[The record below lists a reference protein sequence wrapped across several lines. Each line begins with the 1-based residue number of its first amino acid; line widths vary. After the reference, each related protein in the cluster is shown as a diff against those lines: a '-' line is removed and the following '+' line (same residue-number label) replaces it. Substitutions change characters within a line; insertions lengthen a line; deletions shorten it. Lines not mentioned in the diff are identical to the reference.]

1 MSTLRELKTRI
12 GSVASTQKTT
22 SAMKMISSSKMR
34 KATGQLQRLSPY
46 RHMVQHVISHLLV
59 TDQQFESPLIVERD
73 VQRLALVVF
82 GSDDCLCGGFNV
94 NIFKQ
99 LLVSI
104 QEVRK
109 QYGPQVGITVIPVG
123 KKMTKAV
130 QKIVG
135 KNIDK
140 TLVKIVGTD
149 IQMERVALN
158 TRSGN
163 EELYAFTD
171 LMKKHFLEHD
181 YDRIEMLYMHFI
193 STGKQV
199 FTREQLLPVSYQGLA
214 DNVDPRAANSPC
226 LFEPDA
232 NTIFNTVLPLHI
244 KSMLQDVFIQSTAS
258 EQSARVM
265 AMQAASD
272 NAKELLDELQLE
284 YNKLRQQGITTE
296 LLDILGGQVER

>member
-46 RHMVQHVISHLLV
+46 HHMVQHVISHLLV
-59 TDQQFESPLIVERD
+59 TDQQFDSPLIAERD
-73 VQRLALVVF
+73 VQRVALVVF
-82 GSDDCLCGGFNV
+82 GSDDGLCGGFNV

-109 QYGPQVGITVIPVG
+109 QFGQQVGITVIPVG
-123 KKMTKAV
+123 RKMAKAV
-130 QKIVG
+130 EKIAG
-135 KNIDK
+135 KGK
-140 TLVKIVGTD
+140 D

-158 TRSGN
+158 TRSGS

-171 LMKKHFLEHD
+171 LMKTRFLEHT
-181 YDRIEMLYMHFI
+181 YDRVETLYMHFI

>member
-1 MSTLRELKTRI
+1 
-12 GSVASTQKTT
+12 
-22 SAMKMISSSKMR
+22 MKMISSSKMR

-59 TDQQFESPLIVERD
+59 TDQQFDSPLIVDRD
-73 VQRLALVVF
+73 VQRVALVVF
-82 GSDDCLCGGFNV
+82 GSDDGLCGGFNV

-99 LLVSI
+99 LLGTI
-104 QEVRK
+104 TEVRK
-109 QYGPQVGITVIPVG
+109 EYGAQVGITVIPVG

-130 QKIVG
+130 QKIAG
-135 KNIDK
+135 K
-140 TLVKIVGTD
+140 D

-158 TRSGN
+158 TRSDS
-163 EELYAFTD
+163 EDLYAFTD
-171 LMKKHFLEHD
+171 LMKTRFLEHTF
-181 YDRIEMLYMHFI
+181 DRVEMLYMHFI

-199 FTREQLLPVSYQGLA
+199 FTREQLLPVSYQSLA

>member
-59 TDQQFESPLIVERD
+59 TDQQFDSPLIAERD
-73 VQRLALVVF
+73 VHRVALVVF
-82 GSDDCLCGGFNV
+82 GSDDGLCGGFNV

-99 LLVSI
+99 LLVCI
-104 QEVRK
+104 KQVREE
-109 QYGPQVGITVIPVG
+109 YGPEVGITVVPVG
-123 KKMTKAV
+123 KKMAKAV
-130 QKIVG
+130 AKICG
-135 KNIDK
+135 K
-140 TLVKIVGTD
+140 D
-149 IQMERVALN
+149 IQMEQVALN
-158 TRSGN
+158 TRSDS

-171 LMKKHFLEHD
+171 LMKTRFLEQTF
-181 YDRIEMLYMHFI
+181 DRVEMCYMHFI
-193 STGKQV
+193 STGKQE

>member
-46 RHMVQHVISHLLV
+46 RRMVQHVISHLLV
-59 TDQQFESPLIVERD
+59 TDQQFDSPLIAVRD
-73 VQRLALVVF
+73 VQRVALVVF
-82 GSDDCLCGGFNV
+82 GSDDGLCGGFNV

-99 LLVSI
+99 LLATI
-104 QEVRK
+104 QQVRME
-109 QYGPQVGITVIPVG
+109 YGTGVGITVVPVG

-130 QKIVG
+130 AKIAG
-135 KNIDK
+135 K
-140 TLVKIVGTD
+140 D
-149 IQMERVALN
+149 IQMEKVALN
-158 TRSGN
+158 TRSGS

-171 LMKKHFLEHD
+171 LMKTRFLEHAF
-181 YDRIEMLYMHFI
+181 DRVEMLYMHFI
-193 STGKQV
+193 STGKQA

-232 NTIFNTVLPLHI
+232 NTIFNTVLPLYI

-272 NAKELLDELQLE
+272 NASELLDELQLE
-284 YNKLRQQGITTE
+284 YNKLRQASITTE

>member
-46 RHMVQHVISHLLV
+46 RMMVQHVISHLLV
-59 TDQQFESPLIVERD
+59 TDQQFDSPLIATRD
-73 VQRLALVVF
+73 VNRVALVVF
-82 GSDDCLCGGFNV
+82 GSDDGLCGGFNV

-99 LLVSI
+99 LLSSI
-104 QEVRK
+104 QQVRK
-109 QYGPQVGITVIPVG
+109 QYGKRVGVTVIPVG

-130 QKIVG
+130 SKIVG
-135 KNIDK
+135 D
-140 TLVKIVGTD
+140 D
-149 IQMERVALN
+149 IQMEKVALN
-158 TRSGN
+158 TRSDS
-163 EELYAFTD
+163 EALYAFTD
-171 LMKKHFLEHD
+171 LMKTRFLEHT
-181 YDRIEMLYMHFI
+181 YDRVEMLYMHFI

-199 FTREQLLPVSYQGLA
+199 FAREQMLPVSYQGLA

>member
-59 TDQQFESPLIVERD
+59 TDQQFDSPLIAERE
-73 VQRLALVVF
+73 VQRVALVVF
-82 GSDDCLCGGFNV
+82 GSDDGLCGGFNV

-99 LLVSI
+99 LLVTI
-104 QEVRK
+104 DEVRR
-109 QYGPQVGITVIPVG
+109 QYGDQVSITVVPVG
-123 KKMTKAV
+123 KKMAKAV
-130 QKIVG
+130 DKIGGVQ
-135 KNIDK
+135 
-140 TLVKIVGTD
+140 V
-149 IQMERVALN
+149 ERVALN
-158 TRSGN
+158 TRSGS
-163 EELYAFTD
+163 EDLYAFTD
-171 LMKKHFLEHD
+171 LMKTRFLEHTF
-181 YDRIEMLYMHFI
+181 DRVEMLYMHFI

-232 NTIFNTVLPLHI
+232 NTIFNTVLPLHV
-244 KSMLQDVFIQSTAS
+244 KSMLQDVFIQSAAS

>member
-1 MSTLRELKTRI
+1 
-12 GSVASTQKTT
+12 
-22 SAMKMISSSKMR
+22 MKMISSSKMR
-34 KATGQLQRLSPY
+34 KATGQLQCLSPY
-46 RHMVQHVISHLLV
+46 RQMVQHVISHLLV
-59 TDQQFESPLIVERD
+59 TDQQFDSPLIAERD
-73 VQRLALVVF
+73 VQRVALVVF
-82 GSDDCLCGGFNV
+82 GSDDGLCGGFNV

-99 LLVSI
+99 LLVTI
-104 QEVRK
+104 KQVRNE
-109 QYGPQVGITVIPVG
+109 YGAQVGITIVPVG
-123 KKMTKAV
+123 KKMAKAV
-130 QKIVG
+130 SKIAG
-135 KNIDK
+135 K
-140 TLVKIVGTD
+140 D
-149 IQMERVALN
+149 IQVEKVALN
-158 TRSGN
+158 TRSGS

-171 LMKKHFLEHD
+171 LMKTRFLERTF
-181 YDRIEMLYMHFI
+181 DRVEMLYMHFI

-272 NAKELLDELQLE
+272 NAKELLDSLQLE

>member
-59 TDQQFESPLIVERD
+59 TDQQFDSPLIAERE
-73 VQRLALVVF
+73 VQRVALVVF
-82 GSDDCLCGGFNV
+82 GSDDGLCGGFNV

-99 LLVSI
+99 LLVTI
-104 QEVRK
+104 DEVRR
-109 QYGPQVGITVIPVG
+109 QYGDQVGITVVPVG
-123 KKMTKAV
+123 KKMAKAV
-130 QKIVG
+130 DKIGGVQ
-135 KNIDK
+135 
-140 TLVKIVGTD
+140 V
-149 IQMERVALN
+149 ERVALN
-158 TRSGN
+158 TRSGS
-163 EELYAFTD
+163 EDLYAFTD
-171 LMKKHFLEHD
+171 LMKTRFLEHTF
-181 YDRIEMLYMHFI
+181 DRVEMLYMHFI

-232 NTIFNTVLPLHI
+232 NTLFNTVLPLHV
-244 KSMLQDVFIQSTAS
+244 KSMLQDVFIQSAAS

>member
-59 TDQQFESPLIVERD
+59 TDQQFDSPLIATRD
-73 VQRLALVVF
+73 VQRVALVVF
-82 GSDDCLCGGFNV
+82 GSDDGLCGGFNV

-99 LLVSI
+99 LMLTI
-104 QEVRK
+104 QQVRRE
-109 QYGPQVGITVIPVG
+109 YGQQVGITVVPVG
-123 KKMTKAV
+123 KKMNKAV
-130 QKIVG
+130 AKIAG
-135 KNIDK
+135 K
-140 TLVKIVGTD
+140 D
-149 IQMERVALN
+149 IQMETVALN
-158 TRSGN
+158 TRSGS

-171 LMKKHFLEHD
+171 LMKTRFLEHAF
-181 YDRIEMLYMHFI
+181 DRVEMLYMHFI

-199 FTREQLLPVSYQGLA
+199 FAREQLLPVSYQGLA

-232 NTIFNTVLPLHI
+232 STIFNTVLPLHI
-244 KSMLQDVFIQSTAS
+244 KSMLQDVFIQSAAS

>member
-59 TDQQFESPLIVERD
+59 TDQQFDSPLIAERE
-73 VQRLALVVF
+73 VQRVALVVF
-82 GSDDCLCGGFNV
+82 GSDDGLCGGFNV

-99 LLVSI
+99 LLVTI
-104 QEVRK
+104 DEVRR
-109 QYGPQVGITVIPVG
+109 QYGDQVGITVVPVG
-123 KKMTKAV
+123 KKMAKAV
-130 QKIVG
+130 DKIGGVQ
-135 KNIDK
+135 
-140 TLVKIVGTD
+140 V
-149 IQMERVALN
+149 ERVALN
-158 TRSGN
+158 TRSGS
-163 EELYAFTD
+163 EDLYAFTD
-171 LMKKHFLEHD
+171 LMKTRFLEHTF
-181 YDRIEMLYMHFI
+181 DRVEMLYMHFI

-199 FTREQLLPVSYQGLA
+199 FTREQLLPVSYHGLA

-232 NTIFNTVLPLHI
+232 NTIFNTVLPLHV
-244 KSMLQDVFIQSTAS
+244 KSMLQDVFIQSAAS

>member
-59 TDQQFESPLIVERD
+59 TDQQFDSPLIATRD
-73 VQRLALVVF
+73 VQRVALVVF
-82 GSDDCLCGGFNV
+82 GSDDGLCGGFNV

-99 LLVSI
+99 LLVTI
-104 QEVRK
+104 NQVRQE
-109 QYGPQVGITVIPVG
+109 YGAQVGITVIPVG
-123 KKMTKAV
+123 KKMAKAV
-130 QKIVG
+130 QKIAG
-135 KNIDK
+135 K
-140 TLVKIVGTD
+140 D
-149 IQMERVALN
+149 IQMERVDLN

-163 EELYAFTD
+163 EELYTFTD
-171 LMKKHFLEHD
+171 LMKTRFLEHTF
-181 YDRIEMLYMHFI
+181 DRVEMLYMHFI

-244 KSMLQDVFIQSTAS
+244 KSMLQDVFIQSMAS

>member
-59 TDQQFESPLIVERD
+59 TDQKFDSPLIAERE
-73 VQRLALVVF
+73 VHRVALVVF
-82 GSDDCLCGGFNV
+82 GSDDGLCGGFNV

-99 LLVSI
+99 LLSSI
-104 QEVRK
+104 KQVRQ
-109 QYGPQVGITVIPVG
+109 QYGTQVGITVVPVG

-130 QKIVG
+130 EKIAG
-135 KNIDK
+135 K
-140 TLVKIVGTD
+140 D

-158 TRSGN
+158 TRSDS
-163 EELYAFTD
+163 EQLYAFTD
-171 LMKKHFLEHD
+171 LMKTRFLEHTF
-181 YDRIEMLYMHFI
+181 DRVEMLYMHFI

-214 DNVDPRAANSPC
+214 DNVDPRAANSSC

-244 KSMLQDVFIQSTAS
+244 KSMLQDVFIQSAAS

>member
-46 RHMVQHVISHLLV
+46 RMMVQHVISHLLV
-59 TDQQFESPLIVERD
+59 TDQQFDSPLIVNRD
-73 VQRLALVVF
+73 VERVALVVF
-82 GSDDCLCGGFNV
+82 GSDDGLCGGFNV

-104 QEVRK
+104 NQVRK
-109 QYGPQVGITVIPVG
+109 QFGNKVGITIIPVG

-130 QKIVG
+130 SKIAVG
-135 KNIDK
+135 
-140 TLVKIVGTD
+140 D
-149 IQMERVALN
+149 IQMETVALN
-158 TRSGN
+158 TRSDS
-163 EELYAFTD
+163 EALYAFTD
-171 LMKKHFLEHD
+171 LMKTRFLEHT
-181 YDRIEMLYMHFI
+181 YDRVEMLYMHFI

-214 DNVDPRAANSPC
+214 ENVDPRAANSPC

-244 KSMLQDVFIQSTAS
+244 KSMLQDVFIQSAAS

>member
-59 TDQQFESPLIVERD
+59 TDQQFDSPLITERE
-73 VQRLALVVF
+73 VQRVALVVF
-82 GSDDCLCGGFNV
+82 GSDDGLCGGFNV

-99 LLVSI
+99 LLQTVKA
-104 QEVRK
+104 VRDE
-109 QYGPQVGITVIPVG
+109 YGSQVGITVVPVG

-130 QKIVG
+130 EKIVG
-135 KNIDK
+135 K
-140 TLVKIVGTD
+140 D
-149 IQMERVALN
+149 IQMEKVTLN
-158 TRSGN
+158 TRSDS
-163 EELYAFTD
+163 EQLYAFTD
-171 LMKKHFLEHD
+171 LMKTRFMD
-181 YDRIEMLYMHFI
+181 RTYDRVEMLYMHFI

-199 FTREQLLPVSYQGLA
+199 FAREQLLPVSYQGLA
-214 DNVDPRAANSPC
+214 ENVDPRAANSPC

-244 KSMLQDVFIQSTAS
+244 KSMLQDVFIQSAAS

>member
-46 RHMVQHVISHLLV
+46 RHMVQHVSSHLLV
-59 TDQQFESPLIVERD
+59 TDQQFDSPLIAERE
-73 VQRLALVVF
+73 VQRVALVVF
-82 GSDDCLCGGFNV
+82 GSDDGLCGGFNV

-99 LLVSI
+99 LLVTI
-104 QEVRK
+104 DEVRR
-109 QYGPQVGITVIPVG
+109 QYGDQVGITVVPVG
-123 KKMTKAV
+123 KKMAKAV
-130 QKIVG
+130 DKIGGVQ
-135 KNIDK
+135 
-140 TLVKIVGTD
+140 V
-149 IQMERVALN
+149 ERVALN
-158 TRSGN
+158 TRSGS
-163 EELYAFTD
+163 EDLYAFTD
-171 LMKKHFLEHD
+171 LMKTRFLEHTF
-181 YDRIEMLYMHFI
+181 DRVEMLYMHFI

-232 NTIFNTVLPLHI
+232 NTIFNTVLPLHV
-244 KSMLQDVFIQSTAS
+244 KSMLQDVFIQSAAS

>member
-46 RHMVQHVISHLLV
+46 RMMVQHVISHLLV
-59 TDQQFESPLIVERD
+59 TDQQFDSPLIVNRD
-73 VQRLALVVF
+73 VERVALVVF
-82 GSDDCLCGGFNV
+82 GSDDGLCGGFNV

-104 QEVRK
+104 NQVRK
-109 QYGPQVGITVIPVG
+109 QFGNKVGITIIPVG

-130 QKIVG
+130 TKIAVG
-135 KNIDK
+135 
-140 TLVKIVGTD
+140 D
-149 IQMERVALN
+149 IQMETVALN
-158 TRSGN
+158 TRSDS
-163 EELYAFTD
+163 EALYAFTD
-171 LMKKHFLEHD
+171 LMKTRFLEHT
-181 YDRIEMLYMHFI
+181 YDRVEMLYMHFI

-214 DNVDPRAANSPC
+214 ENVDPRAANSPC

-244 KSMLQDVFIQSTAS
+244 KSMLQDVFIQSAAS

>member
-59 TDQQFESPLIVERD
+59 TDQQFDSPLIAERE
-73 VQRLALVVF
+73 VQRVALVVF
-82 GSDDCLCGGFNV
+82 GSDDGLCGGFNV

-99 LLVSI
+99 LLVTI
-104 QEVRK
+104 DEVRR
-109 QYGPQVGITVIPVG
+109 QYGDQVGITVVPVG
-123 KKMTKAV
+123 KKMAKAV
-130 QKIVG
+130 DKIGGVQ
-135 KNIDK
+135 
-140 TLVKIVGTD
+140 V
-149 IQMERVALN
+149 ERVALN
-158 TRSGN
+158 TRSGS
-163 EELYAFTD
+163 EDLYAFTD
-171 LMKKHFLEHD
+171 LMKTRFLEHTF
-181 YDRIEMLYMHFI
+181 DRVEMLYMHFI

-232 NTIFNTVLPLHI
+232 NTIFNTVLPLHV
-244 KSMLQDVFIQSTAS
+244 KSMLQDVFIQSAAS

-265 AMQAASD
+265 ALQAASD

-296 LLDILGGQVER
+296 LLDILGGQEER

>member
-59 TDQQFESPLIVERD
+59 TDQQFDSPLIAERE
-73 VQRLALVVF
+73 VHRVALVVF
-82 GSDDCLCGGFNV
+82 GSDDGLCGGFNV

-99 LLVSI
+99 LLSSI
-104 QEVRK
+104 KQVRQ
-109 QYGPQVGITVIPVG
+109 QYGTQVGITVVPVG

-130 QKIVG
+130 EKIAG
-135 KNIDK
+135 K
-140 TLVKIVGTD
+140 D

-158 TRSGN
+158 TRSDS
-163 EELYAFTD
+163 EQLYAFTD
-171 LMKKHFLEHD
+171 LMKTRFLEHTF
-181 YDRIEMLYMHFI
+181 DRVEMLYMHFI

-244 KSMLQDVFIQSTAS
+244 KSMLQDVFIQSAAS

>member
-59 TDQQFESPLIVERD
+59 TDQQFDSPLIAERE
-73 VQRLALVVF
+73 VKRVALVVF
-82 GSDDCLCGGFNV
+82 GSDDGLCGGFNV

-99 LLVSI
+99 VLEAI
-104 QEVRK
+104 KAVRSE
-109 QYGPQVGITVIPVG
+109 YGNQVGITIVPVG

-130 QKIVG
+130 EKIAG
-135 KNIDK
+135 K
-140 TLVKIVGTD
+140 D

-158 TRSGN
+158 TRSGS
-163 EELYAFTD
+163 EDLYAFTD
-171 LMKKHFLEHD
+171 LMKTRFLEHTF
-181 YDRIEMLYMHFI
+181 DRVEMLYMHFI

-244 KSMLQDVFIQSTAS
+244 KSMLQDVFIQSAAS

>member
-59 TDQQFESPLIVERD
+59 TDQQFDSPLIAERE
-73 VQRLALVVF
+73 VQRVALVVF
-82 GSDDCLCGGFNV
+82 GSDDGLCGGFNV

-99 LLVSI
+99 LLVTI
-104 QEVRK
+104 DEVRR
-109 QYGPQVGITVIPVG
+109 QYGDQVGITVVPVG
-123 KKMTKAV
+123 KKMAKAV
-130 QKIVG
+130 DKIGGVQ
-135 KNIDK
+135 
-140 TLVKIVGTD
+140 V
-149 IQMERVALN
+149 ERVALN
-158 TRSGN
+158 TRSGS
-163 EELYAFTD
+163 EDLYAFTD
-171 LMKKHFLEHD
+171 LMKTRFLEHTF
-181 YDRIEMLYMHFI
+181 DRVEMLYIHFI

-232 NTIFNTVLPLHI
+232 NTIFNTVLPLHV
-244 KSMLQDVFIQSTAS
+244 KSMLQDVFIQSAAS

>member
-59 TDQQFESPLIVERD
+59 TDQQFDSPLIAKRD
-73 VQRLALVVF
+73 VQRVALVVF
-82 GSDDCLCGGFNV
+82 GSDDGLCGGFNV

-99 LLVSI
+99 LLTTI
-104 QEVRK
+104 KEVRSEF
-109 QYGPQVGITVIPVG
+109 GSQVGITIIPVG
-123 KKMTKAV
+123 KKMAKAV
-130 QKIVG
+130 QKITG
-135 KNIDK
+135 KGSGIE
-140 TLVKIVGTD
+140 
-149 IQMERVALN
+149 MERVALN
-158 TRSGN
+158 TRSDN
-163 EELYAFTD
+163 EGLYAFTD
-171 LMKKHFLEHD
+171 LMKTRFLEHT
-181 YDRIEMLYMHFI
+181 YDRVE
-193 STGKQV
+193 
-199 FTREQLLPVSYQGLA
+199 SYQGLA

-244 KSMLQDVFIQSTAS
+244 KSMLQDVFIQSAAS

>member
-59 TDQQFESPLIVERD
+59 TDQQFDSPLIATRD
-73 VQRLALVVF
+73 VQRVALVVF
-82 GSDDCLCGGFNV
+82 GSDDGLCGGFNV

-104 QEVRK
+104 KQVREE
-109 QYGPQVGITVIPVG
+109 YGPQVGITVIPVG

-130 QKIVG
+130 AKIVG
-135 KNIDK
+135 K
-140 TLVKIVGTD
+140 D
-149 IQMERVALN
+149 IQMEKVALN
-158 TRSGN
+158 TRSDSEG
-163 EELYAFTD
+163 LYAFTD
-171 LMKKHFLEHD
+171 LMKTRFLERT
-181 YDRIEMLYMHFI
+181 YDRVEMLYMHFI

-244 KSMLQDVFIQSTAS
+244 KSMLQDVFIQSMAS

>member
-46 RHMVQHVISHLLV
+46 RMMVQHVISHLLV
-59 TDQQFESPLIVERD
+59 TDQQFDSPLIVNRE
-73 VQRLALVVF
+73 VQRVALVVF
-82 GSDDCLCGGFNV
+82 GSDDGLCGGFNV

-99 LLVSI
+99 LLISI
-104 QEVRK
+104 NQVRNQFGSK
-109 QYGPQVGITVIPVG
+109 VGITIIPVG

-130 QKIVG
+130 SKIAVG
-135 KNIDK
+135 
-140 TLVKIVGTD
+140 D
-149 IQMERVALN
+149 IQMETVALN
-158 TRSGN
+158 TRSDS
-163 EELYAFTD
+163 EALYAFTD
-171 LMKKHFLEHD
+171 LMKTRFLEHT
-181 YDRIEMLYMHFI
+181 YDRVEVLYMHFI

-199 FTREQLLPVSYQGLA
+199 FTREPLLPVSYQELA
-214 DNVDPRAANSPC
+214 ENVDPRAANSPC

-244 KSMLQDVFIQSTAS
+244 KSMLQDVFIQSAAS

>member
-59 TDQQFESPLIVERD
+59 TDQQFDSPLIAERE
-73 VQRLALVVF
+73 VQRVALVVF
-82 GSDDCLCGGFNV
+82 GSDDGLCGGFNV

-99 LLVSI
+99 LLVTI
-104 QEVRK
+104 DEVRR
-109 QYGPQVGITVIPVG
+109 QYGDQVGITVVPVG
-123 KKMTKAV
+123 KKMAKAV
-130 QKIVG
+130 DKIGGVQ
-135 KNIDK
+135 
-140 TLVKIVGTD
+140 V
-149 IQMERVALN
+149 ERVALN
-158 TRSGN
+158 TRSGS
-163 EELYAFTD
+163 EDLYAFTD
-171 LMKKHFLEHD
+171 LMKTRFLEHTF
-181 YDRIEMLYMHFI
+181 DRVEMLYMHFI
-193 STGKQV
+193 SSGKQV

-232 NTIFNTVLPLHI
+232 NTIFNTVLPLHV
-244 KSMLQDVFIQSTAS
+244 KSMLQDVFIQSAAS

>member
-59 TDQQFESPLIVERD
+59 TDQQFDSPLIADRD
-73 VQRLALVVF
+73 VQRVALVVF
-82 GSDDCLCGGFNV
+82 GSDDGLCGGFNV
-94 NIFKQ
+94 NICKQ
-99 LLVSI
+99 LLTTI
-104 QEVRK
+104 KAVRNEF
-109 QYGPQVGITVIPVG
+109 GAQVGITVIPVG

-130 QKIVG
+130 NKIVG
-135 KNIDK
+135 K
-140 TLVKIVGTD
+140 D
-149 IQMERVALN
+149 IQMEKVALN
-158 TRSGN
+158 TRSDS
-163 EELYAFTD
+163 EDLYAFTD
-171 LMKKHFLEHD
+171 LMKTRFLERT
-181 YDRIEMLYMHFI
+181 YDRVEMLYMHFI

-199 FTREQLLPVSYQGLA
+199 FSREQLLPVSYQGLA

-244 KSMLQDVFIQSTAS
+244 KSMLQDVFIQSAAS

>member
-59 TDQQFESPLIVERD
+59 TDQQFDSPLIAVRD
-73 VQRLALVVF
+73 VQRVALVVF
-82 GSDDCLCGGFNV
+82 GSDDGLCGGFNV

-99 LLVSI
+99 LLATI
-104 QEVRK
+104 QDVRQ
-109 QYGPQVGITVIPVG
+109 QYGAKVGITVVPVG

-130 QKIVG
+130 AKIAG
-135 KNIDK
+135 K
-140 TLVKIVGTD
+140 D
-149 IQMERVALN
+149 ITMERVDLN
-158 TRSGN
+158 TRSGS
-163 EELYAFTD
+163 EDLHAFTE
-171 LMKKHFLEHD
+171 LMKQRFLEHTF
-181 YDRIEMLYMHFI
+181 DRVEMLYMHFI

-199 FTREQLLPVSYQGLA
+199 FAREQLLPVSYQGLA

-232 NTIFNTVLPLHI
+232 GTIFNTVLPLHI

-272 NAKELLDELQLE
+272 NAKELLDALQLE